1 MTAPIAWPA
10 FELEIPTT
18 SPAAVAAPPFGQWLA
33 MARDAHA
40 RLAGAPVAI
49 GGMPLGLWRRQARAE
64 VLALAE
70 AYTRGLGIRV
80 PWPGPS
86 SPAPSPAG
94 PPDDGLLLATGHQPV
109 LVHPGIWIKVLA
121 MSRLVPAG
129 SVGLHCIVDSDA
141 LDVVA
146 AEVPSVVDGRLV
158 RARVVLAEAAPDVP
172 AEAMPAPTPAQ
183 WRAFLAD
190 IDARIRTVAVPD
202 VLAGWERTL
211 ALPPPP
217 VTAGLAGAVTFV
229 RRTLE
234 GPRPYLD
241 LPVSQL
247 HRTAAFRR
255 FCWAVVQDA
264 RRFAEEHN
272 ATLAAYRAHYGV
284 RTTAQPFPDLL
295 IGDGVVE
302 VPFWIVRDGRRRP
315 LMVEVTA
322 RRLLAETEPVGTI
335 PQDPDEPG
343 FAALPI
349 RPRALALT
357 AFVRLGVAD
366 LFVHGIGG
374 GRYDRATDAVVR
386 AFFGVAPPPYATVTA
401 TLWLPFA
408 RGVRPADERR
418 RLHRQLLDLQHNPD
432 RFLPPHDGP
441 HRALVEEKWALIRR
455 LERGEARTRR
465 ERRQAT
471 QRIREINE
479 ILQVQVADRVAA
491 VQEAL
496 RRLDRLEQDAE
507 AAAARTYPF
516 LLFPV
521 EAVDRLVDLLADGNP
536 SVGVRG

>member
-10 FELEIPTT
+10 FELEIPAT
-18 SPAAVAAPPFGQWLA
+18 SPAAAAAPPFGQWLA
-33 MARDAHA
+33 MARDADA
-40 RLAGAPVAI
+40 RLAGTAVAI
-49 GGMPLGLWRRQARAE
+49 GGVALGAWRRQARAE

-70 AYTRGLGIRV
+70 AYTRSLGI
-80 PWPGPS
+80 S
-86 SPAPSPAG
+86 APRAGASPAG
-94 PPDDGLLLATGHQPV
+94 PADAGPLLATGHQPV
-109 LVHPGIWIKVLA
+109 LAHPGIWIKVLA

-129 SVGLHCIVDSDA
+129 GVGLHCVVDSDA

-146 AEVPSVVDGRLV
+146 AEVPCVADGRLV

-183 WRAFLAD
+183 WRAFLAE
-190 IDARIRTVAVPD
+190 IDARIRTVAVPA

-217 VTAGLAGAVTFV
+217 TTAGLAGAVTFV
-229 RRTLE
+229 RRALE

-241 LPVSQL
+241 LPVSRL
-247 HRTAAFRR
+247 HRSAAFRR
-255 FCWAVVQDA
+255 FCWAIVQDA
-264 RRFAEEHN
+264 RHFAEVHN
-272 ATLAAYRAHYGV
+272 AALAAYREHYGV

-295 IGDGVVE
+295 IQDGVVE
-302 VPFWIVRDGRRRP
+302 APFWVVRHGRRRP
-315 LMVEVTA
+315 LMVEVATG
-322 RRLLAETEPVGTI
+322 RLLAEAEPVGLV
-335 PQDPDEPG
+335 PQDPDEPA

-349 RPRALALT
+349 RPRALTLT

-366 LFVHGIGG
+366 LFIHGIGG
-374 GRYDRATDAVVR
+374 GRYDRATDAIAR

-408 RGVRPADERR
+408 SGAHPADERR

-432 RFLPPHDGP
+432 RFLPAHDGP

-479 ILQVQVADRVAA
+479 ILRVQVADRVAA
-491 VQEAL
+491 VQDAL

-507 AAAARTYPF
+507 ATTARTYPF

-521 EAVDRLVDLLADGNP
+521 EAVDRLVDLLADDGAP
-536 SVGVRG
+536 AGARR